1 LGGKSLSEE
10 REYVCHGCGVLI
22 QTEDPGELG
31 YVPASALTREELL
44 CKRCFR
50 IRHYGDIGTV
60 VQDPD
65 AYLQKLGEIA
75 YTNSLVVQVIDL
87 FDFSGSWIPGIHR
100 HIGKNPLLLL
110 ANKIDL
116 FPKSV
121 KWGRLR
127 EWLIELAEGLG
138 VTPVDVVLCSAAK
151 GINMD
156 KAAHAIERHRQGR
169 DVYIVGT
176 TNAGKSTFINRLL
189 RDLGGE
195 EKDVIT
201 TSPYPGTTLDAIRIP
216 LDDGKAIVDTPGIVR
231 KDRISEW
238 VSPKDLKIIVPAS
251 MIHPKVYQLNDGQTL
266 FLGGLARFDFVSGPR
281 QPFVCYVSNRL
292 YIHRTK
298 LENADAF
305 QEKHRGQLL
314 VPPEDPEKLP
324 AWKKHVIPLSGKQK
338 QDVVISGLG
347 WIACGKEKA
356 LLHVWAPEGIQVVT
370 RPAII

>member
-1 LGGKSLSEE
+1 MSEE

-22 QTEDPGELG
+22 QTEDPGKLG
-31 YVPASALTREELL
+31 YVPESALTREEVL
-44 CKRCFR
+44 CQRCFR

-60 VQDPD
+60 AQDPD
-65 AYLQKLGEIA
+65 LYLKKLSEIA
-75 YTNSLVVQVIDL
+75 DTNSLVVQIVDL
-87 FDFSGSWIPGIHR
+87 FDFAGSWIPGIHR
-100 HIGKNPLLLL
+100 HIGNNPLLLL

-116 FPKSV
+116 FPRSV

-127 EWLIELAEGLG
+127 EWLMEAAQGLG

-156 KAAHAIERHRQGR
+156 KAVQAIEKHRQGR

-238 VSPKDLKIIVPAS
+238 MSPNDLKVIVPS
-251 MIHPKVYQLNDGQTL
+251 STIHPKVYQLNDRQTL
-266 FLGGLARFDFVSGPR
+266 FLGGLARLDFVSGPR

-292 YIHRTK
+292 YVHRTK
-298 LENADAF
+298 LDHAQVF
-305 QEKHRGQLL
+305 QEKHHGELL
-314 VPPEDPEKLP
+314 VPPDKPETLP
-324 AWKKHVIPLSGKQK
+324 PWTKHVIHLSGKEK
-338 QDVVISGLG
+338 EDVVITGLG
-347 WIACGKEKA
+347 WISCGKEKA
-356 LLHVWAPEGIQVVT
+356 LLHVWAPEGIRVVT
-370 RPAII
+370 RPAMI